1 MAKTT
6 KMVEVS
12 LSKLKP
18 YANNAK
24 THGPEQVEKLKE
36 SINEFGF
43 ISPCLIDKEY
53 NIIAGHGRVLAAK
66 ELGLKTVP
74 CVFIEGLTDTQRRAY
89 ILADNR
95 LTELGG
101 WDMDLVEFE
110 LRALDDED
118 FVVELTGFDMPESEG
133 NWFEDRERYS
143 SAREEGNDEYNA
155 FVEKFEPKKT
165 TDDCYTPDNIYDAV
179 ADFVANEFGLDRKN
193 FVRPFYPGGDY
204 QKEIYGPDT
213 IVVDNPPFSIL
224 AEIVNWYMDHDV
236 KFWLFAPCLTLFG
249 ADRPGVTHVPAG
261 CSITY
266 ENGANVCTGFKT
278 NLWPEY
284 AVRSAPKLGKVLNEI
299 DKENTA
305 SDTNLLKYV
314 YPKNIVTSAKIN
326 NWAEF
331 GVEFKLPRHSCKK
344 VAALDAQK
352 AKALGIFGSGF
363 LISTAQAA
371 QAAQALRARMAA
383 MDAGIDEID
392 INEDGEVVW
401 KLSDRELDIIAQ
413 LDAAE
418 GDEA

>member
-155 FVEKFEPKKT
+155 FAEKFEPKKT
-165 TDDCYTPDNIYDAV
+165 TDDCYTPENVYEAV
-179 ADFVANEFGLDRKN
+179 ADWVSREYGVERSEM
-193 FVRPFYPGGDY
+193 VRPFW
-204 QKEIYGPDT
+204 PDT
-213 IVVDNPPFSIL
+213 DYETFPYPARCVVVDNPPFSI
-224 AEIVNWYMDHDV
+224 
-236 KFWLFAPCLTLFG
+236 
-249 ADRPGVTHVPAG
+249 
-261 CSITY
+261 
-266 ENGANVCTGFKT
+266 
-278 NLWPEY
+278 
-284 AVRSAPKLGKVLNEI
+284 
-299 DKENTA
+299 
-305 SDTNLLKYV
+305 
-314 YPKNIVTSAKIN
+314 
-326 NWAEF
+326 
-331 GVEFKLPRHSCKK
+331 
-344 VAALDAQK
+344 
-352 AKALGIFGSGF
+352 
-363 LISTAQAA
+363 
-371 QAAQALRARMAA
+371 
-383 MDAGIDEID
+383 
-392 INEDGEVVW
+392 
-401 KLSDRELDIIAQ
+401 
-413 LDAAE
+413 
-418 GDEA
+418 